1 MKSNGTLRNLVVLE
15 VVGGKFF
22 RLEIEH
28 LFAEIWLEML
38 LRLCEGVK
46 VTIDLSTY
54 SLQCGKPL
62 LLNLVEEVIF

>member
-1 MKSNGTLRNLVVLE
+1 MNLETIHEIQWNLVVLE
-15 VVGGKFF
+15 VVGGKFS

-54 SLQCGKPL
+54 SLQLTVCSVGSRC
-62 LLNLVEEVIF
+62 F